1 MEVHEAV
8 VTPDLLQCLMRQGCI
23 FSLLQLFQEVGLSY
37 QNQETKVLLFIR
49 LSKGPEL
56 VVAGLV

>member
-1 MEVHEAV
+1 MKAHKAV
-8 VTPDLLQCLMRQGCI
+8 VTANLLQFLMRQECF